1 MLQFSGGPLTS
12 PSSQYP
18 APPPPLYRRLLLPP
32 SPSLSPPP
40 PHPHPDPPTTS
51 YSERDTDLLR
61 EIGIDPPVPP
71 SQAAV
76 DWFHEFTL
84 SRQWLHGSLPHR
96 SAEDAYSD
104 AWMLYQGF
112 PQALESPY
120 YSYPHFELF
129 HHLAAIS
136 SVDNVWREPSRC
148 VTSAL
153 LGADK
158 EILIGLESEYHSF
171 MFYYEKQI
179 LLTRAAAGY
188 NELIDDVL
196 SHSL

>member
-1 MLQFSGGPLTS
+1 
-12 PSSQYP
+12 
-18 APPPPLYRRLLLPP
+18 
-32 SPSLSPPP
+32 LSPPSN
-40 PHPHPDPPTTS
+40 PDSPTIS

-71 SQAAV
+71 SQAAI

-104 AWMLYQGF
+104 AWMLHQGL
-112 PQALESPY
+112 PQSLESPY

-129 HHLAAIS
+129 HRLAAIS
-136 SVDNVWREPSRC
+136 SVDNVWREPSRR
-148 VTSAL
+148 VTAAFS
-153 LGADK
+153 GAEK
-158 EILIGLESEYHSF
+158 EIQMGLESEYHSF

-179 LLTRAAAGY
+179 LLTQAAAGY
-188 NELIDDVL
+188 TELIDDVL
-196 SHSL
+196 SLSL